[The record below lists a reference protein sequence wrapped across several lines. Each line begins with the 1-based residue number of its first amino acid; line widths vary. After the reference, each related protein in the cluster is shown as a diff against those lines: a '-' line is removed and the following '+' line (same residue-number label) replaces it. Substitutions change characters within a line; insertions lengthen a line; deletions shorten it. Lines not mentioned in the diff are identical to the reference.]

1 MCAPACASC
10 TAALRSDKEQWKWK
24 YDPATKQGK
33 WILAESKAEQRE
45 REAPA
50 QRPRITMAELEE
62 DQRKAAEKRAA
73 DLRRETA
80 QRLKRKQ
87 MLAAKKEQEEEER
100 RQQVLDQRRAEIEE
114 RRQHMNAGARVKTD
128 HVYFDDM
135 EPAQCFIGEGV
146 MRPAKPAAGEKPGWN
161 SGVGPG
167 SGPPRIGYQPV
178 SLIPPPALPPST
190 RNRVIPGGA
199 GSRGTTG
206 STMASAHSMLQQQ
219 KQPPQPTPLQQQQL
233 NLDDVLA
240 RADQGIRQ
248 ARLFSASA
256 ADTCSRPESAASAY
270 SAAGR
275 YGRLPSPR
283 HTHDHAHQHH
293 VHDASGLQHGHSS
306 PRSNAPSSIHFWNN
320 MAPCSEGGGG
330 PSVTATPR
338 SAAGGG
344 GGGAYRRKVDALK
357 EQIESLKRV
366 STAGSVAS
374 CASCTSTATASSSRT
389 AYTNGTI
396 GTSISGRARPS
407 PRAKG
412 TSGHAAANDYGEHGW
427 QEARPDARH
436 APGCERGG
444 AGGGVASAKPPRGNS
459 GASSRYT
466 APAGQGAMQGAAGG
480 GSGVQF
486 GGVAH
491 TRQVEVARREWAS
504 PTLKAHSEGP
514 SRVRGG
520 LAQAREKAALLDSL
534 DLDSPAHRNNAKAEA
549 CRHLGEEHVDD
560 ARLRQSNSVVESLD
574 LDAQG
579 AAGHLSGLIRADQW
593 LKRAVDTALG
603 TLGPRARP
611 PQHSRQMESMP
622 PVSNLGRPSGVAA
635 VSKPAHEV
643 RGGGVQ
649 FAQAQ
654 TRRAARPVADRPF
667 VSGKSVLRKSAE
679 LLKKQSADT
688 RELLQQFRG
697 NPPPATAG
705 GNHGLQG
712 CAQTNVNLRESD
724 RPFRPQQHGP
734 ARGQVEHMH
743 AIEEHIKEVEDE
755 EALLMQSLAR
765 LDCKLA
771 GAPDSAA
778 AYLAAAEYKD
788 KEQQRHD
795 MEVARQR
802 NARAAPLT
810 VTKLPPAP
818 ALDHWNRT
826 QDLQQ
831 FQMFNA
837 RDQAGSAGGQW
848 EASSN
853 WGTAQSGRRP
863 GAIQKVER
871 VAPAVGAGARDR
883 RTLLKNK

>member
-1 MCAPACASC
+1 
-10 TAALRSDKEQWKWK
+10 
-24 YDPATKQGK
+24 
-33 WILAESKAEQRE
+33 
-45 REAPA
+45 
-50 QRPRITMAELEE
+50 
-62 DQRKAAEKRAA
+62 
-73 DLRRETA
+73 
-80 QRLKRKQ
+80 
-87 MLAAKKEQEEEER
+87 
-100 RQQVLDQRRAEIEE
+100 
-114 RRQHMNAGARVKTD
+114 
-128 HVYFDDM
+128 
-135 EPAQCFIGEGV
+135 
-146 MRPAKPAAGEKPGWN
+146 
-161 SGVGPG
+161 
-167 SGPPRIGYQPV
+167 
-178 SLIPPPALPPST
+178 
-190 RNRVIPGGA
+190 
-199 GSRGTTG
+199 
-206 STMASAHSMLQQQ
+206 
-219 KQPPQPTPLQQQQL
+219 
-233 NLDDVLA
+233 
-240 RADQGIRQ
+240 
-248 ARLFSASA
+248 
-256 ADTCSRPESAASAY
+256 
-270 SAAGR
+270 
-275 YGRLPSPR
+275 
-283 HTHDHAHQHH
+283 
-293 VHDASGLQHGHSS
+293 
-306 PRSNAPSSIHFWNN
+306 
-320 MAPCSEGGGG
+320 
-330 PSVTATPR
+330 
-338 SAAGGG
+338 
-344 GGGAYRRKVDALK
+344 
-357 EQIESLKRV
+357 
-366 STAGSVAS
+366 
-374 CASCTSTATASSSRT
+374 
-389 AYTNGTI
+389 
-396 GTSISGRARPS
+396 
-407 PRAKG
+407 
-412 TSGHAAANDYGEHGW
+412 
-427 QEARPDARH
+427 
-436 APGCERGG
+436 
-444 AGGGVASAKPPRGNS
+444 
-459 GASSRYT
+459 
-466 APAGQGAMQGAAGG
+466 
-480 GSGVQF
+480 
-486 GGVAH
+486 
-491 TRQVEVARREWAS
+491 
-504 PTLKAHSEGP
+504 
-514 SRVRGG
+514 VRGG